1 MTPSRHAP
9 ARHPAAPT
17 RRAVTAGLLS
27 ATALPTAGLAAFAPE
42 LEARVAQ
49 AARAFMERTG
59 APGLAIGLA
68 GPAGRRLFFF
78 GMADP
83 ARAAPVGDGTLFE
96 LGSLSKL
103 VTVALAA
110 LAVEEGRLRW
120 EDAPGRHV
128 PEISGPGTDRLTLL
142 HLATHCTGGMPL
154 QFPAEVRGW
163 ADAAAWYR
171 AWVPP
176 APPGTLRAYANPSIG
191 LLGVVAARALGGDFA
206 ALARDRVLR
215 PLGLEASWHA
225 VPAAR
230 QGAYA
235 QGHTR
240 DGRPIRLAPGPL
252 DLEAYGLRAT
262 APDLLRLVE
271 AQMGLLPPPAP
282 LGAALAALPL
292 GRYRSGA
299 LTQGAIWEWYPPP
312 ATAEAIAAGNADGMV
327 LRPNAAAALSPPLPP
342 PDGAFVNKTGA
353 TNGFGGYA
361 AYAAGR
367 GLGLV
372 ILANRNHP
380 TAERLALALELRA
393 IIGA

>member
-1 MTPSRHAP
+1 MTHARYPS
-9 ARHPAAPT
+9 
-17 RRAVTAGLLS
+17 RRAVTAGLL
-27 ATALPTAGLAAFAPE
+27 ATAALPATTRAASS
-42 LEARVAQ
+42 LEARVAE
-49 AARAFMERTG
+49 AARAFMERTA
-59 APGLAIGLA
+59 APGLAIGLVSPGIA
-68 GPAGRRLFFF
+68 PSGRRLFFF
-78 GMADP
+78 GVADP
-83 ARAAPVGDGTLFE
+83 ARGLPVEEATLFE

-103 VTVALAA
+103 VTAALAA
-110 LAVEEGRLRW
+110 LAVEKGALRW

-128 PEISGPGTDRLTLL
+128 PEVSGPGTDRLTLL
-142 HLATHCTGGMPL
+142 QLAAHCTGGMPL
-154 QFPAEVRGW
+154 QFPADIHAW

-171 AWVPP
+171 GWVPP
-176 APPGTLRAYANPSIG
+176 APPGTVRAYANPSIG

-206 ALARDRVLR
+206 TLARDRVLR
-215 PLGLEASWHA
+215 PLGLDASFHE

-230 QGAYA
+230 RDAYA

-252 DLEAYGLRAT
+252 DREAYGLRAT
-262 APDLLRLVE
+262 ASDLLRLVE
-271 AQMGLLPPPAP
+271 AQLGLASPPAP
-282 LGAALAALPL
+282 LRAALAALPV
-292 GRYRSGA
+292 GRFRSGA

-312 ATAEAIAAGNADGMV
+312 APAEAIAAGNADGMV
-327 LRPNAAAALSPPLPP
+327 LGPNPATALSPPLPP
-342 PDGAFVNKTGA
+342 PVGAFVNKTGA

-380 TAERLALALELRA
+380 TAERLRLAFELRA

>member
-1 MTPSRHAP
+1 MTRPF
-9 ARHPAAPT
+9 APT
-17 RRAVTAGLLS
+17 RRAVTAGLL
-27 ATALPTAGLAAFAPE
+27 ATAALPLASLAAPPPD
-42 LEARVAQ
+42 LEAQVAA
-49 AARAFMERTG
+49 AARGFMDRTG
-59 APGLAIGLA
+59 APGLAIGLV
-68 GPAGRRLFFF
+68 GPWGRHVAFF

-83 ARAAPVGDGTLFE
+83 AQGAAAGAAVGPDTLFE

-103 VTVALAA
+103 VTATLAA
-110 LAVEEGRLRW
+110 VAVEEGAMRW

-128 PEISGPGTDRLTLL
+128 PEVRGPGTDRLTLL

-154 QFPAEVRGW
+154 QFPAAVRSW
-163 ADAAAWYR
+163 EDAAAWYR
-171 AWVPP
+171 AWTPP
-176 APPGTLRAYANPSIG
+176 APPGTVRAYANPSIG
-191 LLGVVAARALGGDFA
+191 LLGVVAARALGGAFPT
-206 ALARDRVLR
+206 LARDRVLR
-215 PLGLEASWHA
+215 PLGLESSFHEA
-225 VPAAR
+225 PAAR
-230 QGAYA
+230 RATYA

-262 APDLLRLVE
+262 ASDLLRLVE
-271 AQMGLLPPPAP
+271 AQMGLISPPAP
-282 LGAALAALPL
+282 LRAALAALPV

-299 LTQGAIWEWYPPP
+299 LTQGAIWEWYPAP
-312 ATAEAIAAGNADGMV
+312 ASPQAVAAGSADGMV
-327 LRPNAAAALSPPLPP
+327 LGPNPAEALSPPIAPP
-342 PDGAFVNKTGA
+342 PGAFVNKTGA

-380 TAERLALALELRA
+380 TPERLKLAFELRA